1 MPRIPQLE
9 EARASG
15 ASTYFTGKPCLSGH
29 VAERYVS
36 TRACVVCADLKA
48 KRWQKENQDSRRI
61 AENHRRRKRL
71 FGLDEA
77 AYEAK
82 LVSQS
87 GGCAICGGANNATR
101 RALAV
106 DHDHSCC
113 PSEKSC
119 GKCVRGLL
127 CDNCN
132 HGIGKF
138 RDDPELL
145 LKAVEYLRS
154 WQVITTK

>member
-77 AYEAK
+77 AYHPYDSFDSV
-82 LVSQS
+82 VSFIQS
-87 GGCAICGGANNATR
+87 AAEDDNVLSIKQ
-101 RALAV
+101 ALYRTSE
-106 DHDHSCC
+106 HSLIV
-113 PSEKSC
+113 PA
-119 GKCVRGLL
+119 L
-127 CDNCN
+127 
-132 HGIGKF
+132 
-138 RDDPELL
+138 
-145 LKAVEYLRS
+145 
-154 WQVITTK
+154 ITAAQRKD